1 MARLVL
7 QAKQNL
13 SYLQNEPDFSLCSQ
27 LASCS
32 NSNTFQQSFILF
44 LFHTDLIR
52 FGLFAMRYFISSLF
66 FSWLLLNFSIVL
78 VIRSLGCLLFIV
90 LYYNNLKMLRQRF
103 ETKQALLDIF
113 DAMGTG
119 KALLEF
125 YEILQEI
132 ERDNP

>member
-1 MARLVL
+1 
-7 QAKQNL
+7 
-13 SYLQNEPDFSLCSQ
+13 
-27 LASCS
+27 
-32 NSNTFQQSFILF
+32 
-44 LFHTDLIR
+44 
-52 FGLFAMRYFISSLF
+52 MRYFISSLF